1 MTHAIHFFSAALKDV
16 LNSIC
21 DSQLASIE
29 CVRSI
34 FANWRIVESLSSV
47 SPKVVPPPKSI
58 VSLPKL
64 SPLRYPATTSK
75 GGQGRD
81 RVTTSKGGF
90 KQQTPVISKKT
101 QVSANFKGDQ
111 EPIATRTRS
120 RIASSAN
127 LPPFKA
133 IHPLSEPVTART
145 RPSTLSHI
153 TLLCHTHEHWW
164 HKFWRM

>member
-1 MTHAIHFFSAALKDV
+1 MRFPTSGHLMCPFNLCKLENSWV
-16 LNSIC
+16 L
-21 DSQLASIE
+21 
-29 CVRSI
+29 VT
-34 FANWRIVESLSSV
+34 V

-133 IHPLSEPVTART
+133 IHPLSEPVAART
-145 RPSTLSHI
+145 RPSTLSHNYT
-153 TLLCHTHEHWW
+153 TLSHSRALAAQILTHVA
-164 HKFWRM
+164 